1 MPRSDVIC
9 TGLSLRA
16 QANRCLVQ
24 LVPKKFIAQ
33 LERGSL
39 HPLQCWPPSPFLM
52 SHELPVYL
60 LLPAVSAF
68 SLPEQSQKHML
79 LQTQVQC
86 AQTFGAKLLQGTK
99 FFSFFFFTLS
109 LSSPFFSSWASKC
122 EKDYSMRSKTETQM
136 FCLTLS
142 IWSARQSLA
151 YLQAQQT
158 LKWLYNWHTL
168 SFVFWL
174 SPKLC

>member
-1 MPRSDVIC
+1 MQSSDVIY
-9 TGLSLRA
+9 TGLSLCA
-16 QANRCLVQ
+16 QANRCRVQ

-99 FFSFFFFTLS
+99 FFLFFFSSISRSLILS
-109 LSSPFFSSWASKC
+109 SSWASKC
-122 EKDYSMRSKTETQM
+122 EKDYRMRSKTETQM

-142 IWSARQSLA
+142 IWSARQSRA

-168 SFVFWL
+168 LFVFWL

>member
-1 MPRSDVIC
+1 MQSSDVIC

-16 QANRCLVQ
+16 QANRCRVQ

-39 HPLQCWPPSPFLM
+39 HPLQCWPPLPFLM

-99 FFSFFFFTLS
+99 FFPF
-109 LSSPFFSSWASKC
+109 FFSSSI
-122 EKDYSMRSKTETQM
+122 SRS
-136 FCLTLS
+136 L
-142 IWSARQSLA
+142 I
-151 YLQAQQT
+151 
-158 LKWLYNWHTL
+158 L
-168 SFVFWL
+168 SFHLGHQNVRRITGCAVKQRL
-174 SPKLC
+174 RCSV

>member
-1 MPRSDVIC
+1 MLSSDVIC
-9 TGLSLRA
+9 TRLSLRA
-16 QANRCLVQ
+16 QANRCRVQ

-39 HPLQCWPPSPFLM
+39 HPLQCWPPLPFLM

-99 FFSFFFFTLS
+99 FFLFFFFTLS
-109 LSSPFFSSWASKC
+109 LPFSLFLSWASKC
-122 EKDYSMRSKTETQM
+122 EKDYRMRSKTETQM
-136 FCLTLS
+136 FCLTLP
-142 IWSARQSLA
+142 IWSARQSRA

-158 LKWLYNWHTL
+158 LK
-168 SFVFWL
+168 
-174 SPKLC
+174 